1 MSTFFDENGLLDI
14 DGAVTE
20 TATFKK
26 IMEDGIVTQEE
37 VISQAELVNDK
48 LHILEENLSQEQAS
62 MVRELMAQM
71 SVLYTVYHIME
82 LQALK

>member
-1 MSTFFDENGLLDI
+1 MSTFFDDNGLLDI

-26 IMEDGIVTQEE
+26 IMEDGIVTQDE
-37 VISQAELVNDK
+37 VVSQAKLVNDK
-48 LHILEENLSQEQAS
+48 LHALEENLSQEQAS

-82 LQALK
+82 LQALR